1 MLMYDSVIIDSMMMA
16 YKSWWPVRDFK
27 TSTGV
32 HSGLEFGFMKNL
44 LYVTREFTPA
54 KVVLAWDGRPT
65 KGLDLASDYKANRNK
80 DMKSEEPPWGPR
92 LSLVMDL
99 LADVTLSLYHPETE
113 ADEQI
118 ARWVKQEEEAGRKT
132 LIVSADKDLHQLTSS
147 STHVKTKEKSE
158 DIILDGGKVRAI
170 WGVIPERIPLIRAIS
185 GDTSDN
191 IKGVPRIA
199 AGTKI
204 RLATEA
210 STPTVEALIEKI
222 NSADYLSAR
231 EKEKLVEGRDLI
243 IRNHKMMALRGQT
256 EPPTVLKPPTGD
268 TTKVLEF
275 CRLMELNSLVNRGE
289 WRLFSGAK
297 S

>member
-1 MLMYDSVIIDSMMMA
+1 MRITD
-16 YKSWWPVRDFK
+16 K
-27 TSTGV
+27 
-32 HSGLEFGFMKNL
+32 
-44 LYVTREFTPA
+44 YVFF
-54 KVVLAWDGRPT
+54 
-65 KGLDLASDYKANRNK
+65 
-80 DMKSEEPPWGPR
+80 
-92 LSLVMDL
+92 
-99 LADVTLSLYHPETE
+99 
-113 ADEQI
+113 
-118 ARWVKQEEEAGRKT
+118 
-132 LIVSADKDLHQLTSS
+132 
-147 STHVKTKEKSE
+147 
-158 DIILDGGKVRAI
+158 